1 MTKNRPSLASS
12 LHIRTPNQSNIDTKP
27 QQQPLG
33 GMYMNV
39 PIADIDFFEKNP
51 RKHRDEESYAQ
62 IKASIRAMGVQ
73 HPVHITQRPGSN
85 RYVLAQ
91 GGNTRLQIVKELWE
105 ETGDK
110 RFASIP
116 CIFVEYVDEQTIHI
130 QHLIENEQR
139 SEMCFWDK
147 ALAYAEIRRIFQE
160 STGKKLSLRDCETV
174 FATHGLTIS
183 PTLLSWF
190 LFAADKLQALG
201 NLAQYLSNLKTAEI
215 RKTYNDLKKQLKDT
229 IRSEQEFDD
238 WFAVSLKDFAE
249 YSQVQDDLDA
259 VALVAHLQIAFTD
272 KFDIQTA
279 DMFEEETSQAKNPPV
294 GDYSGKLNNPAVDTD
309 DTEVKTT
316 SAPQRSS
323 TGSGGGSGSPKTPR
337 IPKAYVYDQPAD
349 TAIDDEQVDTSDNDN
364 QPIATR
370 LPENGVAVSDL
381 SPTDTPLRAE
391 QSTAWQS
398 NQNSSGT
405 LNHVVADTVVP
416 EIPADWHSVLHQCT
430 QELLALVHLS
440 NCFVLS
446 NKFPLGFYIEYP
458 DFKQLE
464 HLPLPENYLATAI
477 IDKLH
482 QDAGDIWI
490 LLAKI
495 SKQEM
500 YMKSGSSI
508 HNNPIIQLPSSS
520 RLLRAFNDEE
530 YATNIEWNYIGDRA
544 LLSNK
549 LITWL
554 SNSSDEIGI
563 LLQKIFNSLQRITHS
578 GA

>member
-1 MTKNRPSLASS
+1 
-12 LHIRTPNQSNIDTKP
+12 
-27 QQQPLG
+27 
-33 GMYMNV
+33 
-39 PIADIDFFEKNP
+39 
-51 RKHRDEESYAQ
+51 
-62 IKASIRAMGVQ
+62 
-73 HPVHITQRPGSN
+73 
-85 RYVLAQ
+85 
-91 GGNTRLQIVKELWE
+91 
-105 ETGDK
+105 
-110 RFASIP
+110 
-116 CIFVEYVDEQTIHI
+116 
-130 QHLIENEQR
+130 
-139 SEMCFWDK
+139 
-147 ALAYAEIRRIFQE
+147 
-160 STGKKLSLRDCETV
+160 
-174 FATHGLTIS
+174 
-183 PTLLSWF
+183 
-190 LFAADKLQALG
+190 
-201 NLAQYLSNLKTAEI
+201 
-215 RKTYNDLKKQLKDT
+215 KTYNDLKKRCKDDGK
-229 IRSEQEFDD
+229 SEQDFED
-238 WFAVSLKDFAE
+238 WFVIALRDFAQYAE
-249 YSQVQDDLDA
+249 TDTELDA
-259 VALVAHLQIAFTD
+259 GRLIEHLNISFSD
-272 KFDIQTA
+272 YFDIQTA
-279 DMFEEETSQAKNPPV
+279 DMFEEETSQPKNPPV
-294 GDYSGKLNNPAVDTD
+294 SEYSGKLNNPAVDTD
-309 DTEVKTT
+309 TEIETT

-323 TGSGGGSGSPKTPR
+323 SSSGGGSGSPKTPR

-370 LPENGVAVSDL
+370 LPEN
-381 SPTDTPLRAE
+381 T
-391 QSTAWQS
+391 QSV
-398 NQNSSGT
+398 SGT

-416 EIPADWHSVLHQCT
+416 EIPADWHSILHQCT

-554 SNSSDEIGI
+554 SNSNDEIGI
-563 LLQKIFNSLQRITHS
+563 LLQKIFNALQQITHA

>member
-1 MTKNRPSLASS
+1 MAKNRPSLAGS
-12 LHIRTPNQSNIDTKP
+12 LHVSTPQQSSIDTKP

-39 PIADIDFFEKNP
+39 PVADIDFFEKNP

-147 ALAYAEIRRIFQE
+147 AQAYSEIREIFQG
-160 STGKKLSLRDCETV
+160 SVGKEISQRQIVTV
-174 FATHGLTIS
+174 FATHGLS
-183 PTLLSWF
+183 VSQGLLSL
-190 LFAADKLQALG
+190 LFFANDKLQPLG
-201 NLAQYLSNLKTAEI
+201 NVAVGLSILKATKI
-215 RKTYNDLKKQLKDT
+215 SKTYNDLKKRCKDDGK
-229 IRSEQEFDD
+229 SEQDFED
-238 WFAVSLKDFAE
+238 WFVIALRDFAQYAE
-249 YSQVQDDLDA
+249 TDTELDA
-259 VALVAHLQIAFTD
+259 GRLIEHLNISFSD
-272 KFDIQTA
+272 YFDIQTA
-279 DMFEEETSQAKNPPV
+279 DMFEEETSQPKNPPV
-294 GDYSGKLNNPAVDTD
+294 SEYSGKLNNPAVDTD
-309 DTEVKTT
+309 TEIETT

-323 TGSGGGSGSPKTPR
+323 SSSGGGSGSPKTPR

-370 LPENGVAVSDL
+370 LPEN
-381 SPTDTPLRAE
+381 T
-391 QSTAWQS
+391 QSV
-398 NQNSSGT
+398 SGT

-416 EIPADWHSVLHQCT
+416 EIPADWHSILHQCT

-554 SNSSDEIGI
+554 SNSNDEIGI
-563 LLQKIFNSLQRITHS
+563 LLQKIFNALQQITHA

>member
-1 MTKNRPSLASS
+1 MAKNRPSLAGS
-12 LHIRTPNQSNIDTKP
+12 LHVSTPQQSSIDTKP

-39 PIADIDFFEKNP
+39 PVADIDFFEKNP
-51 RKHRDEESYAQ
+51 RKHRNEESYAQ

-229 IRSEQEFDD
+229 NHSEQEFDD

-259 VALVAHLQIAFTD
+259 VALVAHLQHAFTD

-279 DMFEEETSQAKNPPV
+279 DMFEEET
-294 GDYSGKLNNPAVDTD
+294 NPAVDTD
-309 DTEVKTT
+309 TEIETT

-323 TGSGGGSGSPKTPR
+323 SSSGGGSGSPKTPR

-370 LPENGVAVSDL
+370 LPESGVSVSDL
-381 SPTDTPLRAE
+381 SLTDTPLRAE

-405 LNHVVADTVVP
+405 PNHTAADTAVS
-416 EIPADWHSVLHQCT
+416 EIPVDWHSVLHQCT

-440 NCFVLS
+440 DYFVLS
-446 NKFPLGFYIEYP
+446 NKFPFGFYIEYP
-458 DFKQLE
+458 DFKQLAN
-464 HLPLPENYLATAI
+464 LPLPENYLATAI
-477 IDKLH
+477 IDRLH

-563 LLQKIFNSLQRITHS
+563 LLQKIFNALQRITHS

>member
-1 MTKNRPSLASS
+1 MAKNRPSLAGS
-12 LHIRTPNQSNIDTKP
+12 LHVSTPQQSSIDTKP

-39 PIADIDFFEKNP
+39 PVADIDFFEKNP

-105 ETGDK
+105 ETSDK
-110 RFASIP
+110 RWASIP

-139 SEMCFWDK
+139 QEMCFWDK
-147 ALAYAEIRRIFQE
+147 AQAYSEIREIFQG
-160 STGKKLSLRDCETV
+160 SVGKEISQRQIVTV
-174 FATHGLTIS
+174 FATHGLS
-183 PTLLSWF
+183 VSQGLLSL
-190 LFAADKLQALG
+190 LFFANDKLQPLG
-201 NLAQYLSNLKTAEI
+201 NVAVGLSILKATKI
-215 RKTYNDLKKQLKDT
+215 SKTYNDLKKRCKDDGK
-229 IRSEQEFDD
+229 SEQDFED
-238 WFAVSLKDFAE
+238 WFVIALRDFAQYAE
-249 YSQVQDDLDA
+249 TDTELDA
-259 VALVAHLQIAFTD
+259 GRLIEHLNISFSD
-272 KFDIQTA
+272 YFDIQTA
-279 DMFEEETSQAKNPPV
+279 DMFEEETSQPKNPPV
-294 GDYSGKLNNPAVDTD
+294 SEYSGKLNNPAVDTD
-309 DTEVKTT
+309 TEIETT

-323 TGSGGGSGSPKTPR
+323 SSSGGGSGSPKTPR
-337 IPKAYVYDQPAD
+337 IPKEYVYDQPAD
-349 TAIDDEQVDTSDNDN
+349 TAIDDEQVDTSNNDN

-370 LPENGVAVSDL
+370 LPEN
-381 SPTDTPLRAE
+381 T
-391 QSTAWQS
+391 QSV
-398 NQNSSGT
+398 SGT

-416 EIPADWHSVLHQCT
+416 EIPTDWHSVLHQCT

-554 SNSSDEIGI
+554 SNSNDEIGI
-563 LLQKIFNSLQRITHS
+563 LLQKIFNALQQITHA